1 MKLALLGLIA
11 CCALVIAA
19 AHGDG
24 ERRARQ
30 PQGAPTSGARAPGP
44 VHPRRPSRYRVPRG
58 AIHVSTAAEL
68 NSALRRRSR
77 SAIVL
82 ANGTYSSPRPFSNPF
97 GHHIYAAHLGR
108 AVLRAGLSLG
118 GNEGDGGGLVRGLV
132 VDVSDRR
139 RTVDG
144 AAIAVWGTGRNSRI
158 LDTRLRG
165 GARLSAGVEAHQPRG
180 LVIERLVA
188 RSFQDFG
195 VLVDANELDAPASAR
210 GFRLTDIDVADVS
223 RPAPGSS
230 DGRAEACVWIGN
242 RGSVRRVR
250 ARSCAW
256 SGLWTGT
263 ATRRARFDA
272 VDVDDAPTGVYIEH
286 FTHDSVFSRLRIGSG
301 VRVGV
306 TAEWADPGWGRRPA
320 SVDNVI
326 EDSRFASTLAGV
338 YLDEGTTDTT
348 VRRSTFVDQKWGGI
362 GDYRGRHNRLY
373 GNDFRGINAAAQA
386 IRHDQLSS
394 AR

>member
-1 MKLALLGLIA
+1 VKLALLGVMA
-11 CCALVIAA
+11 CCALVFAA
-19 AHGDG
+19 VRGDDG
-24 ERRARQ
+24 KRDQQR
-30 PQGAPTSGARAPGP
+30 QGAPTAGPQAPGP
-44 VHPRRPSRYRVPRG
+44 VHPRSPSRYGVPRG

-68 NSALRRRSR
+68 RTALRHRSR

-82 ANGTYSSPRPFSNPF
+82 ANGIYSGRRPFFNAY
-97 GHHIYAAHLGR
+97 GHQLYAARVGR

-118 GNEGDGGGLVRGLV
+118 GNEGNGGGLVRGVV
-132 VDVSDRR
+132 VDVRDPR

-144 AAIAVWGTGRNSRI
+144 AAIAVWGTGRNTRI
-158 LDTRLRG
+158 LDTRVRG
-165 GARLSAGVEAHQPRG
+165 HGRLSAGVEAHATRG

-195 VLVDANELDAPASAR
+195 VFVDANELDAPASAG
-210 GFRLTDIDVADVS
+210 GFRLADIDVADVS
-223 RPAPGSS
+223 RPTPRSS
-230 DGRAEACVWIGN
+230 NGRAEACVWIGN

-286 FTHDSVFSRLRIGSG
+286 FTHDSVFSRLRIGSS

-306 TAEWADPGWGRRPA
+306 TAEWADPDWGRRPA

-326 EDSRFASTLAGV
+326 EDSHFASTLAGV
-338 YLDEGTTDTT
+338 YLDEGTTGTT
-348 VRRSTFVDQKWGGI
+348 VRRSTFVDQEWGAI
-362 GDYRGRHNRLY
+362 GDYLGKRNRLY
-373 GNDFRGINAAAQA
+373 GNDFRGISASAQA

-394 AR
+394 TR

>member
-1 MKLALLGLIA
+1 VKLALLGLIA
-11 CCALVIAA
+11 CCAVVFAA

-24 ERRARQ
+24 EKRARQ
-30 PQGAPTSGARAPGP
+30 PQGAPTSGPRAPGP

-68 NSALRRRSR
+68 RSALRHRSR

-82 ANGTYSSPRPFSNPF
+82 ANGTYSGTKPFFNTH
-97 GHHIYAAHLGR
+97 GHRLYAANVGR
-108 AVLRAGLSLG
+108 AVLKAGLSLG
-118 GNEGDGGGLVRGLV
+118 GNYGRGRALVRGLV
-132 VDVSDRR
+132 VDVRENR

-144 AAIAVWGTGRNSRI
+144 AAIAVWGRSRDARI
-158 LDTRLRG
+158 LDTTVRG
-165 GARLSAGVEAHQPRG
+165 HGDLSAGIEVRRPEG

-188 RSFQDFG
+188 RDFRDFG
-195 VLVDANELDAPASAR
+195 VLVDANELDPPASAR

-223 RPAPGSS
+223 RPTPGSS

-301 VRVGV
+301 VRIGV

-326 EDSRFASTLAGV
+326 EDSRFASTHAGV
-338 YLDEGTTDTT
+338 YLDEGTTGTT
-348 VRRSTFVDQKWGGI
+348 VRRSTFVDQEWGGI
-362 GDYRGRHNRLY
+362 GDYLGKHNRFY
-373 GNDFRGINAAAQA
+373 GNDFRGIRAAAQA
-386 IRHDQLSS
+386 IRHDHLSS
-394 AR
+394 TR

>member
-1 MKLALLGLIA
+1 VKLALIGLIA
-11 CCALVIAA
+11 CCAVVFAT

-24 ERRARQ
+24 GKRARQ
-30 PQGAPTSGARAPGP
+30 PQGAPSSGARAPGP

-68 NSALRRRSR
+68 KNALRHRSR

-82 ANGTYSSPRPFSNPF
+82 ANGTYSSRRPFLNPF
-97 GHHIYAAHLGR
+97 GHHVYAAHLGR

-132 VDVSDRR
+132 VDVRDRR
-139 RTVDG
+139 RTIGG

-158 LDTRLRG
+158 LDTRVDGHATLG
-165 GARLSAGVEAHQPRG
+165 AGVEARVPHG

-188 RSFQDFG
+188 RGFQDFG
-195 VLVDANELDAPASAR
+195 VLVDANEPGRRASR
-210 GFRLTDIDVADVS
+210 PGFRIADIDVAGVS
-223 RPAPGSS
+223 RPTPGSS

-242 RGSVRRVR
+242 TGSVRRVR
-250 ARSCAW
+250 VRSCAW

-301 VRVGV
+301 VRIGV
-306 TAEWADPGWGRRPA
+306 TAEWADPDWGRRPA

-338 YLDEGTTDTT
+338 YLDEGTTGTT
-348 VRRSTFVDQKWGGI
+348 VRRSTFVDQEWGGI
-362 GDYRGRHNRLY
+362 GDYLGKHNRLY
-373 GNDFRGINAAAQA
+373 GNDFRGIRAAAQA
-386 IRHDQLSS
+386 VRHDQLSS
-394 AR
+394 TR